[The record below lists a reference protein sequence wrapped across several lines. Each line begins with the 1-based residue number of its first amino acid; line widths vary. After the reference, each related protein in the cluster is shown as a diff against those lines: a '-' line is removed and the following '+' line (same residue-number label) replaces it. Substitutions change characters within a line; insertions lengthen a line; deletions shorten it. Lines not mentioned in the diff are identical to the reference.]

1 LTNIITGS
9 PLLPHFHRASPIH
22 HLMPAP
28 TMTSA
33 PSTLSSHLD
42 KTWADQLV
50 PMLNVLLSDF
60 EVFRFNLR
68 GALWNGWGEQYI
80 LLRDILPSH
89 IEHAQSAVDVL
100 GRRVRCLEGLPPTSI
115 EAVLELSNLGAH
127 EGAFHD
133 RACMRMVRESFS
145 HLLKLERELLTTAQH
160 AGDEVTAGCITGLM
174 QFQEEALWHLRSSL
188 RRSAFETEYLRKE
201 QA

>member
-1 LTNIITGS
+1 MLILTGLLRFITMMPTS
-9 PLLPHFHRASPIH
+9 P
-22 HLMPAP
+22 
-28 TMTSA
+28 MTTVSH
-33 PSTLSSHLD
+33 TLSSQLD

-80 LLRDILPSH
+80 LLRDILPVH
-89 IEHAQSAVDVL
+89 IEHAEKAVDSL
-100 GRRVRCLEGLPPTSI
+100 GRRVRCLEGVPPTSM
-115 EAVLELSNLGAH
+115 EALLKMSNLGAH

-145 HLLKLERELLTTAQH
+145 HLLRLERELLTTAKH
-160 AGDEVTAGCITGLM
+160 AGDEVTARCVTDLM

-188 RRSAFETEYLRKE
+188 KRSAFETEFLQKE
-201 QA
+201 PG